1 MSMKLLFKKIPLYF
15 VFIAAVIGAFISYTL
30 SKYQTDKQNE
40 TESEAVVSNTN
51 FSSACNLNIN
61 RLAGRKFIKP
71 LLFAEKTC
79 EAETFASIKNS
90 VNEKINELK
99 AKGEINTASVYVRLF
114 GRAEWL
120 SINEETRYQP
130 GSLFKVPLLI
140 TYLRMEEKNPG
151 LLQKEYTFNA
161 VTKESKQFKQEFMKN
176 QIQLGK
182 SYRVKELLKYMIVHS
197 DNNATMLLFNNIPA
211 TEFEQTFTDLGLDK
225 NMTKS
230 EGVISAKEY
239 SRFWITL
246 YNGSYLNFDN
256 SEYALSL
263 LSQSDFDQ
271 GMMKGI
277 PKNVT
282 VAHKFGEKGN
292 TTSHCLHETGIVY
305 CGDKP
310 YLVTIMTE
318 GSNQALLPDC
328 LQKISSTIY
337 NNILGFTH

>member
-1 MSMKLLFKKIPLYF
+1 MKFFVKKIPVYVVLII
-15 VFIAAVIGAFISYTL
+15 VLASSLVSYALTKQQFKTDEDEL
-30 SKYQTDKQNE
+30 S
-40 TESEAVVSNTN
+40 VSNN
-51 FSSACNLNIN
+51 YISSSCNININ
-61 RLAGRKFIKP
+61 RLSGRKFIKP

-79 EAETFASIKNS
+79 EAETFASMKNA
-90 VNEKINELK
+90 VNAVISDLK
-99 AKGEINTASVYVRLF
+99 SRGEINTASVYVRLF
-114 GRAEWL
+114 GKAEWL

-140 TYLRMEEKNPG
+140 TYLRMEEKTPG
-151 LLQKEYTFNA
+151 ILQKEYTFNA
-161 VTKESKQFKQEFMKN
+161 VTKEAKQFKQEFMKN

-182 SYRVKELLKYMIVHS
+182 SYKVKELLKYMIVHS
-197 DNNATMLLFNNIPA
+197 DNNATMLLFNNIP
-211 TEFEQTFTDLGLDK
+211 TSEFEQTFTDLGLDK

-277 PKNVT
+277 PKNVM

-318 GSNQALLPDC
+318 GKNQSLLPDC

-337 NNILGFTH
+337 NNIEGFTH

>member
-1 MSMKLLFKKIPLYF
+1 MKFLIKKVPLYTIL
-15 VFIAAVIGAFISYTL
+15 VAILVSSFISYVFT
-30 SKYQTDKQNE
+30 KQKFQSQENE
-40 TESEAVVSNTN
+40 VFVNNSYEAAS
-51 FSSACNLNIN
+51 CNININ

-79 EAETFASIKNS
+79 EAENFTSMKNA
-90 VNEKINELK
+90 VNAMISDLK
-99 AKGEINTASVYVRLF
+99 SKGEINTASVYVRLF
-114 GRAEWL
+114 GKAEWL

-140 TYLRMEEKNPG
+140 TYLRMEEKSPG
-151 LLQKEYTFNA
+151 LLQKEFLFNA
-161 VTKESKQFKQEFMKN
+161 VTNEAKQFKQEFMKN

-182 SYRVKELLKYMIVHS
+182 SYKVKELLKYMIVHS
-197 DNNATMLLFNNIPA
+197 DNNATMLLFNNISTA
-211 TEFEQTFTDLGLDK
+211 EFEKTFIDLGLDK

-230 EGVISAKEY
+230 DGVISAKEY

-246 YNGSYLNFDN
+246 YNGSYLSFDN
-256 SEYALSL
+256 SEFALSL

-277 PKNVT
+277 PRNVM

-318 GSNQALLPDC
+318 GSNQTLLPDC

-337 NNILGFTH
+337 NNIEGFTH